1 MEYVN
6 RKTTFIISILH
17 KIPVSKLLLAEAGAE
32 AAAAGAAAAE
42 VVAAE
47 VVAAEVEAGPR
58 PPQDPATVAG
68 VAAAGAPSPPE

>member
-32 AAAAGAAAAE
+32 AEAAAAGAA
-42 VVAAE
+42 AAE